1 MATIKILIE
10 GYAKLLKKG
19 WRASSTTCLITTND
33 KKIIT
38 DPGCNRQALLKALKA
53 EGLTT
58 DNIDYVFLS
67 HRHPDHILLA
77 GIFEKAKHVTFDAN
91 LMYDN
96 DILLEFDQN
105 ILGDDIEIISTPGH
119 VLEHL
124 SLLVDTREGKV
135 AIAGDVIWWLDTE
148 KQVFDINQKDHS
160 QAIDMDMKTL
170 INSRKQLI
178 EKADYII
185 PGHGKK
191 FKVNKSEYRKL

>member
-10 GYAKLLKKG
+10 GYAKLLSNG
-19 WRASSTTCLITTND
+19 WKASSTTCLITTND

-38 DPGCNRQALLKALKA
+38 DPGCNRQALLEVLKT
-53 EGLTT
+53 EGLKT
-58 DNIDYVFLS
+58 DDIDYVFLS

-77 GIFEKAKHVTFDAN
+77 GIFEKAKHITFDAH

-105 ILGDDIEIISTPGH
+105 ILGNDIKIISTPGH

-124 SLLVDTREGKV
+124 SLLVDTPEGKV

-148 KQVFDINQKDHS
+148 KQVFDINQIDHS

-170 INSRKQLI
+170 VKSRKKLI

-191 FKVNKSEYRKL
+191 FKVNKS